1 MGAGGVQAHAH
12 ALRVYVPSDHPQ
24 VRVGSIPGPGWRRGF
39 PCTRATR
46 ILTPLS
52 ASVSLSGL
60 AAPLNGQIRPLM
72 PTTASQRQSW
82 EVRLWCHVFRGF
94 FFFFFSMA
102 LWCPRPL
109 SSSLSPQPCRGQWPR
124 GWALERCLG
133 SDPFGGWGSVLG
145 LDGLAGVR
153 AVMFGG
159 WWRGCRT
166 RGQGLAPSWRP
177 QPRSLRVAPPA
188 VCGV

>member
-1 MGAGGVQAHAH
+1 MQAHAH
-12 ALRVYVPSDHPQ
+12 ALCVYVPSDHPQ

-94 FFFFFSMA
+94 FFFFFN
-102 LWCPRPL
+102 
-109 SSSLSPQPCRGQWPR
+109 
-124 GWALERCLG
+124 
-133 SDPFGGWGSVLG
+133 GSVVSSASFFKSEPPAMQGAVAERVGPGKVSG
-145 LDGLAGVR
+145 L
-153 AVMFGG
+153 
-159 WWRGCRT
+159 
-166 RGQGLAPSWRP
+166 
-177 QPRSLRVAPPA
+177 RSLWWV
-188 VCGV
+188 GVGPGP